1 MGVGGVGDERLTDE
15 RLIDL
20 LVKHDRL
27 GREAQ
32 ELGRLIAAHKEMIGA
47 AEGGAA
53 PRRASSLAEY
63 NRLTTESRSAAEL
76 ARSKIGEVRAREAN
90 LRRAQG
96 EILRDLAASGMP
108 EEVWVRHGD
117 EGVLLAI
124 GERGEASLRR
134 ALWEARSRGRRR
146 GRARGRSRRSP
157 GGSRPDATAPRPHG
171 RRPSSQGVSPRP
183 RRSPASSPSTDTWT
197 PPGQDPRSP
206 SSRACSSR
214 ARSSSSARDRP
225 RTDPRPREGN
235 RDANEIPSTR
245 ATRRSHAVREP
256 RGLVDGTR

>member
-20 LVKHDRL
+20 MVKHDRL
-27 GREAQ
+27 GREAE

-63 NRLTTESRSAAEL
+63 NRLTTESRAAAQL
-76 ARSKIGEVRAREAN
+76 ARSEIGEVRAREAN

-117 EGVLLAI
+117 EGVLLTI

-134 ALWEARSRGRRR
+134 ALWEAIEESPEGASA
-146 GRARGRSRRSP
+146 GEVEALSRRIE
-157 GGSRPDATAPRPHG
+157 A
-171 RRPSSQGVSPRP
+171 RRN
-183 RRSPASSPSTDTWT
+183 RSPAARAAPVVVGGVAAAASLAGFFALHWYLDPTWAASAIAFIVGVFLTGMVLFLGTRSSPY
-197 PPGQDPRSP
+197 
-206 SSRACSSR
+206 
-214 ARSSSSARDRP
+214 
-225 RTDPRPREGN
+225 
-235 RDANEIPSTR
+235 
-245 ATRRSHAVREP
+245 
-256 RGLVDGTR
+256 